1 MKTITAISIHR
12 SGESPVFGEGVV
24 TVRLDDEGGGAFF
37 VLEESG
43 QQVRVTADELDEI
56 REAVAMMIKQDGVEE

>member
-12 SGESPVFGEGVV
+12 TGESPIFGEGAI

-43 QQVRVTADELDEI
+43 QQVRVTAEELDEI
-56 REAVAMMIKQDGVEE
+56 REAVAIMLGQEGVEE